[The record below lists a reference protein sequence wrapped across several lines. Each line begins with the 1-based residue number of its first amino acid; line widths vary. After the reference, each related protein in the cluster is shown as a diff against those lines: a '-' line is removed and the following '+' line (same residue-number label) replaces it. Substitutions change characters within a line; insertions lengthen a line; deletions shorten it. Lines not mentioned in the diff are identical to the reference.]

1 MLWAPLQR
9 LMFVFKASRSLLL
22 RLVVV
27 QGSMATCNGFAQIA
41 HFQERPTNWLE
52 PLSFSPQCK
61 LKLRKDMNPRYPKLL
76 QYTKYT
82 WFKMIQAPLML
93 LPSGIATGRSEREH
107 SMAVPRLA
115 PRIDIVHHC
124 TRMYAHRLWIR
135 VIICDNHNWLHDGH
149 LWAREIL
156 SALRLLLLQKDVR
169 SGPDQQCYKMLK
181 AQGETFGD
189 LLDTLL
195 SFINH
200 VRSFFDNLCTTH
212 SEE

>member
-41 HFQERPTNWLE
+41 HFQERPNNWLE

-61 LKLRKDMNPRYPKLL
+61 LKLRKDMIPRYHKLL
-76 QYTKYT
+76 QYTEYT
-82 WFKMIQAPLML
+82 LNTLDSKLFKIIQAPLML

-107 SMAVPRLA
+107 GRATAAGTSDWHFTSLYAYVRSS
-115 PRIDIVHHC
+115 IVN
-124 TRMYAHRLWIR
+124 TR
-135 VIICDNHNWLHDGH
+135 DNHNWLHDGH

-189 LLDTLL
+189 CIGY
-195 SFINH
+195 SIIIY
-200 VRSFFDNLCTTH
+200 
-212 SEE
+212 